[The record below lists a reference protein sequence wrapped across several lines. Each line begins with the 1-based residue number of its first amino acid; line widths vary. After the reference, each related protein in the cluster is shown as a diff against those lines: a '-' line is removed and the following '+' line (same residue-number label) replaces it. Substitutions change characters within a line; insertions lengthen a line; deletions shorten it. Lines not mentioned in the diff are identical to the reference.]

1 MSGDSSDVHRL
12 VAPTLCSMVPC
23 RFVMIKWTTTYLH
36 VDSDL
41 PLRRDMAQ
49 LVDHQG
55 IKVNEIAKSTDASH
69 DRAKAGLQQVN
80 RAAESQPVC
89 SLC

>member
-1 MSGDSSDVHRL
+1 MMKSTS
-12 VAPTLCSMVPC
+12 
-23 RFVMIKWTTTYLH
+23 TYFY

-41 PLRRDMAQ
+41 LLRRDMAQ
-49 LVDHQG
+49 LVDNQG

>member
-1 MSGDSSDVHRL
+1 
-12 VAPTLCSMVPC
+12 
-23 RFVMIKWTTTYLH
+23 
-36 VDSDL
+36 
-41 PLRRDMAQ
+41 MAQ
-49 LVDHQG
+49 LVDNQG
-55 IKVNEIAKSTDASH
+55 LKVNEIAKSTDASH